1 MELVLVTNTSRN
13 AVVELTEAGKYYS
26 KKEYDIYV
34 NGELFTHTDKQVTS
48 LYGFKP
54 DTDYEITAVYDGKE
68 YGPVE
73 LHTDYEFV
81 TLNVRDFGAY
91 GDGVH
96 DDTNAIQCAIMAS
109 KKNCRVYVPEGTY
122 RISSIFLK
130 DQLDLP
136 RRPCRGGRRLLGDLA
151 QQVVGIDHPV
161 AELRF
166 CGFAHRT
173 AQLHDAD
180 VVGQR
185 AAQRVVFRVVGDDH
199 RIGREFLG
207 EIPSSLATATVVP
220 QRR

>member
-81 TLNVRDFGAY
+81 TLNVGIS
-91 GDGVH
+91 VH
-96 DDTNAIQCAIMAS
+96 MVMVCTMIPMQS
-109 KKNCRVYVPEGTY
+109 SVQLWLLR
-122 RISSIFLK
+122 RI
-130 DQLDLP
+130 
-136 RRPCRGGRRLLGDLA
+136 
-151 QQVVGIDHPV
+151 
-161 AELRF
+161 AEYMFQKELTEYQAF
-166 CGFAHRT
+166 
-173 AQLHDAD
+173 
-180 VVGQR
+180 
-185 AAQRVVFRVVGDDH
+185 
-199 RIGREFLG
+199 
-207 EIPSSLATATVVP
+207 S
-220 QRR
+220 

>member
-81 TLNVRDFGAY
+81 TLNAVSYTHLTLPSNSSA
-91 GDGVH
+91 
-96 DDTNAIQCAIMAS
+96 AS
-109 KKNCRVYVPEGTY
+109 DVYK
-122 RISSIFLK
+122 RQHLM
-130 DQLDLP
+130 
-136 RRPCRGGRRLLGDLA
+136 
-151 QQVVGIDHPV
+151 
-161 AELRF
+161 
-166 CGFAHRT
+166 
-173 AQLHDAD
+173 
-180 VVGQR
+180 
-185 AAQRVVFRVVGDDH
+185 
-199 RIGREFLG
+199 
-207 EIPSSLATATVVP
+207 
-220 QRR
+220 